1 MPAENPTVNKPFDR
15 RRAGILLHPTS
26 LPGPEQHG
34 IIGHDAF
41 RFIEFLAQAG
51 VSVWQTL
58 PLGPTHNDKSPYQ
71 CLSAH
76 AIDPNFISLEWLYD
90 RQLLK
95 QDPTLST
102 KNNKQQ
108 LLKEAFTVFKQE
120 NDGDDFQKF
129 KQQHSYWLEDFSAFM
144 AIREIQ
150 DNKAWWDWEKS
161 LRDRESKAIN
171 AFSDKY
177 SDLIEYFQFI
187 QFIVFK
193 QWLQLKAY
201 ANQHGVL
208 IFGDLPIYV
217 ALDSADVWANRK
229 QFSLDKN
236 GNPTSVA
243 GVPPDYFSE
252 TGQRWGN
259 PLYNW
264 AIMKKDGFRWWVDR
278 MRSQYELFD
287 LIRIDHFRGLQAY
300 WEVPAEE
307 ETAINGKWVK
317 APGESLLNKLESSF
331 GGLPLVAEDL
341 GTITEEV
348 HKLRHSFSIPGM
360 KILQFAFDRN
370 PDNPYLPHNHER
382 DSVIYTGTH
391 DNDTTLAW
399 YEGLDPESQDYVCQY
414 LGGDNLSM
422 PWTLIRTA
430 LASVAQLAIIPMQD
444 ILGLGKGYRMNTPG
458 TTEGNWTWRF
468 NWTQIQ
474 DNLIQDL
481 QQLNKLYNRCH

>member
-1 MPAENPTVNKPFDR
+1 MPYKKPTVDKPLDR

-41 RFIEFLAQAG
+41 RFIEFLAKAG
-51 VSVWQTL
+51 ISIWQTL

-76 AIDPNFISLEWLYD
+76 AIDPGFISLEWLYD
-90 RQLLK
+90 RHLLK
-95 QDPTLST
+95 QDPALSR
-102 KNNKQQ
+102 KANKQQ
-108 LLKEAFTVFKQE
+108 LLQEAFSVFKQDDNNE
-120 NDGDDFQKF
+120 DFQKF
-129 KQQHSYWLEDFSAFM
+129 TQQHDYWLGDFCTFM
-144 AIREIQ
+144 AIRETQ
-150 DNKAWWDWEKS
+150 DNKAWWDWDKP
-161 LRDRESKAIN
+161 LRNRETKAIKVFADN
-171 AFSDKY
+171 Y
-177 SDLIEYFQFI
+177 RDLIEYFQFI
-187 QFIVFK
+187 QFVVFN
-193 QWLQLKAY
+193 QWLQLKSY

-229 QFSLDKN
+229 QFALDKN

-259 PLYNW
+259 PLYSW
-264 AIMKKDGFRWWVDR
+264 SKMKKEDFQWWVDR

-307 ETAINGKWVK
+307 ETAMNGKWVE
-317 APGESLLNKLESSF
+317 APGQALLNMLQSTF
-331 GGLPLVAEDL
+331 GSLPLVAEDL

-348 HKLRHSFSIPGM
+348 HELRHSFNIPGM

-382 DSVIYTGTH
+382 DSVVYTGTH

-399 YEGLDPESQDYVCQY
+399 YEELNPELQDYICQY
-414 LGGDNLSM
+414 LGCEKPKM
-422 PWTLIRTA
+422 PWMLIHTA
-430 LASVAQLAIIPMQD
+430 LMSVAKLAIIPMQD
-444 ILGLGKGYRMNTPG
+444 ILGLGKGFRMNTPG

-468 NWTQIQ
+468 SWQQIQ
-474 DNLIQDL
+474 ENLTQEL
-481 QQLNKLYNRCH
+481 HHLNVLYNRCR

>member
-1 MPAENPTVNKPFDR
+1 MPAEDNTVGNPLGQR
-15 RRAGILLHPTS
+15 RTGILLHPTS
-26 LPGPEQHG
+26 LPGPEDHG

-41 RFIEFLAQAG
+41 RFVEFLAQAG
-51 VSVWQTL
+51 ITVWQTL
-58 PLGPTHNDKSPYQ
+58 PLGPTHSDKSPYQ

-76 AIDPNFISLEWLYD
+76 AIDPGFISLEWLSD
-90 RQLLK
+90 RQLLE
-95 QDPTLST
+95 QNPALSKKT
-102 KNNKQQ
+102 NKQQ
-108 LLKEAFTVFKQE
+108 LLQQAFTVFKQKNNSE
-120 NDGDDFQKF
+120 EFQKF
-129 KQQHSYWLEDFSAFM
+129 KQQHSYWLEDFSTFM
-144 AIREIQ
+144 AIRETQ
-150 DNKAWWDWEKS
+150 DHKAWWDWEKP
-161 LRDRESKAIN
+161 LRNRESKAIKV
-171 AFSDKY
+171 FQDKHHD
-177 SDLIEYFQFI
+177 SIEYFQFI
-187 QFIVFK
+187 QFIVFN
-193 QWLQLKAY
+193 QWLQLKDY

-217 ALDSADVWANRK
+217 AQDSADVWANLK
-229 QFSLDKN
+229 QFDLDKN

-259 PLYNW
+259 PLYKW
-264 AIMKKDGFRWWVDR
+264 ATMKKDGFHWWIDR

-307 ETAINGKWVK
+307 ETAMNGKWVE
-317 APGESLLNKLESSF
+317 APGQALLNTLESTF
-331 GGLPLVAEDL
+331 GSLPLVAEDL

-348 HKLRHSFSIPGM
+348 HALRTEFAIPGM

-382 DSVIYTGTH
+382 DSVVYTGTH

-399 YEGLDPESQDYVCQY
+399 YEGLDTETQDYISQY
-414 LGGDNLSM
+414 LGNDKLSI
-422 PWTLIRTA
+422 PWSLIRTT

-444 ILGLGKGYRMNTPG
+444 ALALGKGYRMNTPG

-468 NWTQIQ
+468 SWQQIQ
-474 DNLIQDL
+474 DDL
-481 QQLNKLYNRCH
+481 MQELLHLNKLYNRSH

>member
-1 MPAENPTVNKPFDR
+1 MSDEIPSVDTPLGR

-26 LPGPEQHG
+26 LPGPEQYG

-41 RFIEFLAQAG
+41 RFVEFLAQAG
-51 VSVWQTL
+51 ISVWQTL
-58 PLGPTHNDKSPYQ
+58 PLGPTHTDKSPYQ

-76 AIDPNFISLEWLYD
+76 AIDPSFISLEWLYD

-95 QDPTLST
+95 QDPNLTRKT
-102 KNNKQQ
+102 NKERQ
-108 LLKEAFTVFKQE
+108 LQVAYTAFKQKNHE
-120 NDGDDFQKF
+120 EDFQKF
-129 KQQHSYWLEDFSAFM
+129 KQRHNYWLDDFSLFM
-144 AIREIQ
+144 AIRETQ
-150 DNKAWWDWEKS
+150 DNKAWWDWEKP
-161 LRDRESKAIN
+161 LRNRETKAIN
-171 AFSDKY
+171 AFKASHHD
-177 SDLIEYFQFI
+177 SIEYFQFV
-187 QFIVFK
+187 QFIVFN
-193 QWLQLKAY
+193 QWLQLKSY

-217 ALDSADVWANRK
+217 SLDSTDVWANRK
-229 QFSLDKN
+229 QFDLDKN
-236 GNPTSVA
+236 GNPASVA

-264 AIMKKDGFRWWVDR
+264 KKMEKENFRWWVDR

-307 ETAINGKWVK
+307 DTAINGKWVE
-317 APGESLLNKLESSF
+317 APGHALLTTLQSSF

-348 HKLRHSFSIPGM
+348 YALRNAFDIPGM

-382 DSVIYTGTH
+382 DSVVYTGTH
-391 DNDTTLAW
+391 DNNTTLAW
-399 YEGLDPESQDYVCQY
+399 YEGLDSDSQDYICQY
-414 LGGDNLSM
+414 LGKEKPDM

-430 LASVAQLAIIPMQD
+430 LASVANLAIIPMQD

-458 TTEGNWTWRF
+458 TTENNWAWRF
-468 NWTQIQ
+468 DWPQIQ
-474 DNLIQDL
+474 DSLIQDL
-481 QQLNKLYNRCH
+481 RHLNKLYSRCH